1 MTALHLSNEATC
13 IAFCVFKSA
22 VSRNSQSICGTSNF
36 AICNFAGCSL
46 QDTRQLFQTQ
56 NLTKNTVQK
65 ISCGISCLRCTSG
78 PHDSDIT
85 PGMIRCLDFFY
96 ISYVRVFEH
105 NCFSIT
111 DVSSGISKHHI
122 IIFSGC
128 CYN

>member
-22 VSRNSQSICGTSNF
+22 VSRNCQTICGTSNF
-36 AICNFAGCSL
+36 AIRNFAGCRL
-46 QDTRQLFQTQ
+46 KDTCQLFQTQ
-56 NLTKNTVQK
+56 DLTKDTIQK

-78 PHDSDIT
+78 AHNSDIAT
-85 PGMIRCLDFFY
+85 GMIWCCDFFY
-96 ISYVRVFEH
+96 IGHIRILNH
-105 NCFSIT
+105 DCFSIT
-111 DVSSGISKHHI
+111 DITPGISKSHI